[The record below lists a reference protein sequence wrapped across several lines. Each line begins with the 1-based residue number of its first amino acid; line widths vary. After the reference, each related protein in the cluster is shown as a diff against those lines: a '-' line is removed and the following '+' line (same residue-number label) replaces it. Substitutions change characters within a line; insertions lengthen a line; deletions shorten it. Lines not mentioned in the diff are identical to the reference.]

1 MKENRIPR
9 GVLLCVFWIV
19 VLVTG
24 IATYFYLQSHPLAY
38 LANHPWNGT
47 GLNVA
52 ISIGVALFV
61 GAIISLVIPDEPS
74 EEPDDEE
81 RLEPKA
87 GCFLTAIYIVIGIGV
102 AIYWASIIIGIV
114 VFLLLM
120 IITVALDSPKMP
132 GGGLDP

>member
-9 GVLLCVFWIV
+9 GVLLCVAW
-19 VLVTG
+19 LVILAAG
-24 IATYFYLQSHPLAY
+24 IATYFYLQRHPLAY
-38 LANHPWNGT
+38 FANHPWN

-87 GCFLTAIYIVIGIGV
+87 GCFLTVLYIIIGIGV
-102 AIYWASIIIGIV
+102 ALYLTSIVIGIV